1 MTDKPNLTCLKA
13 LLDAVMT
20 DIKQKIATKSN
31 DTKNKMVAQN
41 LNALIDSFS
50 KGDLIVFSGRP
61 GMGKTSF
68 VLNIAER
75 KGIYDNQPIVL
86 FCPGINKKTLALK
99 LLCMNANVAYSHTSH
114 GYLTN
119 DGYQKIINS
128 ARLIANAPIYMDDT
142 PIVSLKDIETKV
154 RKLNKYLCV
163 LGKKLSLV
171 IVDYLQLMG
180 ETSEKSRKRT
190 SEVLKYLKD
199 IAVRNELPLLV
210 ISEIKRIENAPY
222 FSDTVDAVSE
232 LFVSGCA
239 DHSDTVLVLSRESYY
254 DRDLSDERREFAEIH
269 ILRSRSFYENDI
281 PLLFKKECFRFEDR
295 L

>member
-13 LLDAVMT
+13 LLASVMT

-75 KGIYDNQPIVL
+75 ISICNNQPMIL
-86 FCPGINKKTLALK
+86 FCPGINKKTLTLK
-99 LLCMNANVAYSHTSH
+99 LLCLNAKVAYSHTSH

-119 DGYQKIINS
+119 DGHQKLINS

-142 PIVSLKDIETKV
+142 PIVSLKDIETKI
-154 RKLNKYLCV
+154 RKANKYFCL

-171 IVDYLQLMG
+171 VIDYLQLIG
-180 ETSEKSRKRT
+180 EATDRSRKHV
-190 SEVLKYLKD
+190 SGVLKHLKD
-199 IAVRNELPLLV
+199 IAIKNDVTMLV
-210 ISEIKRIENAPY
+210 ISETKRVDNAPY
-222 FSDTVDAVSE
+222 FSDTIETASE
-232 LFVSGCA
+232 VIVSGCA
-239 DHSDTVLVLSRESYY
+239 DHADTVIVLSREGYY
-254 DRDLSDERREFAEIH
+254 DKDIGEERREFAELH
-269 ILRSRSFYENDI
+269 ILRSSCFYESDLPI
-281 PLLFKKECFRFEDR
+281 LFKREFFRFEDR
-295 L
+295 